1 MTKIEH
7 LPFPFCNFGKK
18 YKIWF
23 FKTYFY
29 EIVNGDILPNLDLP
43 SAPQFS
49 ICCYRTSIHPLGF
62 QYELCDILKTREW
75 IEVLILIMLCILA
88 SRKWKNWFPLKHFT
102 VLNLPLININAKY
115 KYLMENIKKTQEGIL
130 SFSYNYKYFFLIFS
144 EVMNKIFIH
153 VTKR

>member
-1 MTKIEH
+1 MKLLMVISSPIQIFH
-7 LPFPFCNFGKK
+7 L
-18 YKIWF
+18 
-23 FKTYFY
+23 
-29 EIVNGDILPNLDLP
+29 LP
-43 SAPQFS
+43 S
-49 ICCYRTSIHPLGF
+49 F
-62 QYELCDILKTREW
+62 QYVATELPSTPWDFNTTLCDILKTREW

-88 SRKWKNWFPLKHFT
+88 SRKWKNCFPLKHFT

-153 VTKR
+153 VTKRQKI